1 MLSPRRVVTPVSPSL
16 TLLVSSGT
24 DPTIFVP
31 ETAPAIKVA
40 RLRGYGAE
48 VRQVGATYADALA
61 AAQEH
66 GVRSGAV
73 TVHTFDQPEVV
84 AGQGTLGRE
93 LEGQLKVSGME
104 PVDTVLV
111 AVGGGGLIG
120 GIAASLPE

>member
-1 MLSPRRVVTPVSPSL
+1 M
-16 TLLVSSGT
+16 
-24 DPTIFVP
+24 
-31 ETAPAIKVA
+31 
-40 RLRGYGAE
+40 
-48 VRQVGATYADALA
+48 GATYAEALA

-73 TVHTFDQPEVV
+73 TVHTYDQPEVV

-93 LEGQLKVSGME
+93 LEAQLEALGLA

-120 GIAASLPE
+120 GIAGWFAGRARVVAVEPLACPTYTSALASSRASGCRGERPRGRLVGRPADR